1 MLPSGG
7 LLPSQTAK
15 VKQGLNAIQ
24 IDAGGKTFVHRNI
37 VCCNAISGN
46 LCCIAAQRRDAPRME
61 IAMTRIRS
69 NRTQER
75 VSPPPR
81 FIEKEVKDRIV
92 KTGKR
97 IVTAALGGA
106 LCLAT
111 SIGLSAAASRSP
123 ATMKPLMA
131 TSLDVGSKHV
141 VSYFLNA
148 DGQCKLTLMIADAAR
163 DENSEPSAQI
173 LRLRL
178 MVEPGK
184 AALVDTTDGRL
195 LQFACERDAQAMNAT
210 LLDQIAAG
218 HDIK

>member
-1 MLPSGG
+1 
-7 LLPSQTAK
+7 
-15 VKQGLNAIQ
+15 
-24 IDAGGKTFVHRNI
+24 
-37 VCCNAISGN
+37 
-46 LCCIAAQRRDAPRME
+46 
-61 IAMTRIRS
+61 
-69 NRTQER
+69 
-75 VSPPPR
+75 
-81 FIEKEVKDRIV
+81 
-92 KTGKR
+92 
-97 IVTAALGGA
+97 
-106 LCLAT
+106 
-111 SIGLSAAASRSP
+111 
-123 ATMKPLMA
+123 MKPLMA

>member
-1 MLPSGG
+1 M
-7 LLPSQTAK
+7 A
-15 VKQGLNAIQ
+15 
-24 IDAGGKTFVHRNI
+24 H
-37 VCCNAISGN
+37 
-46 LCCIAAQRRDAPRME
+46 APRIE
-61 IAMTRIRS
+61 IAMTRTRGD
-69 NRTQER
+69 RTHGC
-75 VSPPPR
+75 VSPPASST
-81 FIEKEVKDRIV
+81 KELKDRIV

-97 IVTAALGGA
+97 IVIAAFGGA

-111 SIGLSAAASRSP
+111 STGLSAAESWSP

-148 DGQCKLTLMIADAAR
+148 DGRCKLTLMIADAAR
-163 DENSEPSAQI
+163 DENSEPSAQV

-195 LQFACERDAQAMNAT
+195 VQFACEGDAQAMNAT

-218 HDIK
+218 HNTK

>member
-1 MLPSGG
+1 MQFQKPMLHCSTAMGRAEDG
-7 LLPSQTAK
+7 NCDDSDSQ
-15 VKQGLNAIQ
+15 QSNS
-24 IDAGGKTFVHRNI
+24 R
-37 VCCNAISGN
+37 
-46 LCCIAAQRRDAPRME
+46 
-61 IAMTRIRS
+61 TRF
-69 NRTQER
+69 
-75 VSPPPR
+75 PPPR
-81 FIEKEVKDRIV
+81 FIEKEMKDRIV

-111 SIGLSAAASRSP
+111 SMGLSAAASRSP
-123 ATMKPLMA
+123 TTMKPLMA

-163 DENSEPSAQI
+163 DEDSKPSAQI

-195 LQFACERDAQAMNAT
+195 VQFACERDAQAMNAT